1 MQEEH
6 NYKSLKAKYLRKK
19 L

>member
-6 NYKSLKAKYLRKK
+6 NYKSLNAR
-19 L
+19 